1 MRLVLNPKYIALEL
15 IQEDIQHSSGLIL
28 NKGNKDINKYK
39 VVNAPDIN
47 VSTFNTL
54 LVGDI
59 KVGDIIY
66 INSSLVNEI
75 ELSGSK
81 YYFASISDV
90 LAIIVE

>member
-1 MRLVLNPKYIALEL
+1 MRLVLNPKYISVEL
-15 IQEDIQHSSGLIL
+15 IEENIQHSSGLIL
-28 NKGNKDINKYK
+28 NKGNKDINKYR

-54 LVGDI
+54 LTGDI

-66 INSSLVNEI
+66 VNASLVNEVD
-75 ELSGSK
+75 LSGTK
-81 YYFASISDV
+81 YYFTNISDV